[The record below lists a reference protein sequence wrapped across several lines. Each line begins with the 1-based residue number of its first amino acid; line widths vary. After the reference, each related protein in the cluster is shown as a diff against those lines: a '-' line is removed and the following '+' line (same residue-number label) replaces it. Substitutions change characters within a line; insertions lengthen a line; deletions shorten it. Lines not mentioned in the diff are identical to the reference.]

1 MEKYNVHFLNCGI
14 GSLAKLPKL
23 YEKHEDIKAFCKKPQ
38 YNFIQ
43 QGNGYGYKKTTTALT
58 LRDLI
63 IGVLG

>member
-23 YEKHEDIKAFCKKPQ
+23 YEKHEDIKAFCRKPQ

-43 QGNGYGYKKTTTALT
+43 QGNGYGYKKL
-58 LRDLI
+58 LLP
-63 IGVLG
+63 